1 MTINKLTLQITSSE
15 GQGMYNPGAGK
26 FFLLKSQITF
36 SALQQ
41 AIQSLV
47 TTCLCSCTAP
57 AALVRETD
65 DSVCSG
71 VLLSHKKEQS
81 YNLKKVEIKSTLLVD
96 VSVFPFS
103 ILMNHLVSP
112 SL

>member
-1 MTINKLTLQITSSE
+1 MNKLILQITSSE

-36 SALQQ
+36 SDLQQ

-47 TTCLCSCTAP
+47 TTCLYSCRAP

-65 DSVCSG
+65 CGVCSG
-71 VLLSHKKEQS
+71 VLLSHKEEQS
-81 YNLKKVEIKSTLLVD
+81 
-96 VSVFPFS
+96 
-103 ILMNHLVSP
+103 
-112 SL
+112 